1 MAKKEDT
8 DYDITLIAKT
18 FAGLEPMLAKELLK
32 LGAREVEE
40 HTRSVSFKGDL
51 GFVYKANLCLRTALK
66 ILWPIH
72 RFKATTEKEFY
83 AGIQENYW
91 NKFMNVHETL
101 AVETT
106 MNTDYFRHSL
116 YMSQLAK
123 DAIADQFRKHTGKR
137 PSVDL
142 DKPHLRV
149 NIHIYKDEVTVSID
163 SSGDHLYK
171 RGYRVDVDAAPLNEV
186 LAAGMIM
193 HTGWDGAMPLLDPM
207 CGSGTIT
214 IEAAMMAA
222 NIPAN
227 IARKDFA
234 FMRWENFDADLYD
247 QIREGAINRI
257 KENTLRIMASD
268 KSDATLR
275 KAKAN
280 MKSAGVEDM
289 IKLSQSDF
297 FKMEKPYERGIIVMN
312 PPYGER
318 LRSSDITAQFK
329 AIGDKFKNDFQGFEA
344 WIIAPNNDEAIKSVG
359 LRPSRRITLFNGAI
373 ECKFNKYEMYLGT
386 KKLHKIRNTDLPI

>member
-1 MAKKEDT
+1 MSREKEDAF
-8 DYDITLIAKT
+8 DITLVAKT
-18 FAGLEPMLAKELLK
+18 FAGLEPVLAKELVK

-72 RFKATTEKEFY
+72 RFKATNEKEFY

-91 NKFMNVHETL
+91 NKFMDVSETL
-101 AVETT
+101 AVETS
-106 MNTDYFRHSL
+106 MNTDLFRHSM
-116 YMSQLAK
+116 YMSQLTK
-123 DAIADQFRKHTGKR
+123 DAIVDQFRKHTGKR
-137 PSVDL
+137 PSVDAE
-142 DKPHLRV
+142 KPHLRI
-149 NIHIYKDEVTVSID
+149 NIHIYNDDVTVSLD
-163 SSGDHLYK
+163 TSGDHLYK
-171 RGYRVDVDAAPLNEV
+171 RGYRQDVDAAPLNEV

-227 IARKDFA
+227 IARKEFA
-234 FMRWENFDADLYD
+234 FMRWENYDESLYE
-247 QIREGAINRI
+247 QIREGALNKI
-257 KENTLRIMASD
+257 KENTLRIMATD

-275 KAKAN
+275 KAKLN

-289 IKLSQSDF
+289 IKLSQADF
-297 FKMEKPYERGIIVMN
+297 FKMEKPYERGLIIMN

-318 LRSSDITAQFK
+318 LRTDDVVAQFK
-329 AIGDKFKNDFQGFEA
+329 AIGDKFKNDFQGYEA
-344 WIIAPNNDEAIKSVG
+344 WIIAPNNEAIKSVG

-386 KKLHKIRNTDLPI
+386 KKLHKIKNTDFPI

>member
-1 MAKKEDT
+1 MSKEKEET
-8 DYDITLIAKT
+8 YDITLVAKT
-18 FAGLEPMLAKELLK
+18 FAGLEPVLAKELVK

-72 RFKATTEKEFY
+72 RFKATNEKEFY

-91 NKFMNVHETL
+91 NKFMDVSETL
-101 AVETT
+101 AVETS
-106 MNTDYFRHSL
+106 MNTDLFRHSM
-116 YMSQLAK
+116 YMSQLTK
-123 DAIADQFRKHTGKR
+123 DAIVDQFRKHTGKR
-137 PSVDL
+137 PSVDP
-142 DKPHLRV
+142 DKPHLRI
-149 NIHIYKDEVTVSID
+149 NIHIYNDDVTVSLD
-163 SSGDHLYK
+163 TSGDHLYK
-171 RGYRVDVDAAPLNEV
+171 RGYRQDVDAAPLNEV

-193 HTGWDGAMPLLDPM
+193 HTGWDGALPLLDPM

-227 IARKDFA
+227 IARKEFA
-234 FMRWENFDADLYD
+234 FMRWENYDETLYE
-247 QIREGAINRI
+247 QIREGALNKI
-257 KENTLRIMASD
+257 KENTLRIMATD

-275 KAKAN
+275 KAKVN

-289 IKLSQSDF
+289 IKLSQADF
-297 FKMEKPYERGIIVMN
+297 FKMEKPYERGLIIMN

-318 LRSSDITAQFK
+318 LRTDDVVAQFK
-329 AIGDKFKNDFQGFEA
+329 AIGDKFKNDFQGYEA
-344 WIIAPNNDEAIKSVG
+344 WIIAPNNEAIKSVG

-386 KKLHKIRNTDLPI
+386 KKLHKIKSTDLPI